1 MSLSC
6 FTTNISAKCKYI
18 IYYAINLLTE
28 TLDDKIP
35 IISNIDLVKLVQS
48 KINLIYKQIK
58 KNEITPNTDYLFN
71 NSITNNNLEK
81 TIKRLDK
88 MSTLTEMI
96 PRNI

>member
-1 MSLSC
+1 MLV
-6 FTTNISAKCKYI
+6 FKNNIYEPLRTNNP
-18 IYYAINLLTE
+18 NL
-28 TLDDKIP
+28 
-35 IISNIDLVKLVQS
+35 V
-48 KINLIYKQIK
+48 
-58 KNEITPNTDYLFN
+58 ITPNTDYLFN